1 MNYQDFVH
9 PEDAAALEK
18 LKAVP
23 GFDKASR
30 WLMDVGFER
39 LYHGMLMAQHVRLSK
54 KQLPKIYGLL
64 PPVCAKFGID
74 EPEFFLE
81 MNPMP
86 NAYTF
91 GDRLR
96 FLVVTSGL
104 LDMIESEDELRSIL
118 AHECGHIVC
127 RHSFYNALINALLM
141 VQGQVNILGKLL
153 DPLVLALMYWAR
165 RSEFSAD
172 RASVVYWGGADTPIN
187 AMLRLAGGPTKLTKN
202 IDVEEYARQAEE
214 YEALTGNSAWDRF
227 LQGYAVMSNSHPFN
241 AVRISEMRKW
251 EQSGQFQTLKK
262 AMVDGKFSRF
272 CPQCG
277 RAVAQEDVFCGYCGA
292 KLQEVLT

>member
-18 LKAVP
+18 LKAIP

-39 LYHGMLMAQHVRLSK
+39 LYHGMLMAQNVRLSK
-54 KQLPKIYGLL
+54 TQLPSIYNLL
-64 PPVCAKFGID
+64 PPVCEKFGID
-74 EPEFFLE
+74 EPEFYLE

-86 NAYTF
+86 NAFTF
-91 GDRLR
+91 GDKIR

-104 LDMIESEDELRSIL
+104 LDMIKSEDELRSIL

-141 VQGQVNILGKLL
+141 VQNQVNILGNLFG
-153 DPLVLALMYWAR
+153 PLVLALMYWSR
-165 RSEFSAD
+165 RSELSAD
-172 RASVVYWGGADTPIN
+172 RASVVYWGGADIPIK
-187 AMLRLAGGPTKLTKN
+187 AMLRIAGGSSALTKDIN
-202 IDVEEYARQAEE
+202 VEEYAKQAQE
-214 YEALTGNSAWDRF
+214 YEGLRSEKTWDKI
-227 LQGYAVMSNSHPFN
+227 LQGWAVMQNAHPFN

-251 EQSGQFQTLKK
+251 ECGDTFRLLMN
-262 AMVDGKFSRF
+262 AMKGGSVSRY
-272 CPQCG
+272 CPWCG
-277 RAVAQEDVFCGYCGA
+277 RAAAEEHAFCIHCGH
-292 KLQEVLT
+292 KLDAM